1 MPFEIVRNNIVNMHV
16 DVIVNTANPRP
27 VIGSGVD
34 TAIHEKAGE
43 KLLEARKQIGDIPVG
58 EAYLMPAFN
67 LNAQYVIHTVGPVW
81 HGGMADE
88 VKLLR
93 NCYINSLN
101 LAAENNCESIA
112 FPLIST
118 GNYGFPKDLALQTAI
133 GAISSFLLNHEMQ
146 IYLVV
151 FDKKAYALS
160 EKLFKAVESYIDDH
174 YVEEVHLQEYRSN
187 IPLGRRE
194 YQDRNGPRAEFLDCS
209 EIIFEEEAEYSV
221 APRPMSIS
229 SKAKHAP
236 KMGQDDLMPLT
247 QNVEPSKTDE
257 KKKEIPLPKFL
268 KPKRKLEDLLK
279 EVEDTFSESLLRWIM
294 KKDKTNPEVYKKA
307 NMDRKLFSK
316 ILNNKDYKPSKLN
329 ALALAIALELN
340 LDEAKDFIGRAGYA
354 LTHSSKFDIII
365 EWFILQGNYD
375 VFEINEVLF
384 AFDQPLIGG

>member
-81 HGGMADE
+81 HGGMSGE
-88 VKLLR
+88 TKLLR

-187 IPLGRRE
+187 ILLGRRE
-194 YQDRNGPRAEFLDCS
+194 YQDRNRPRAEFLDCS

-257 KKKEIPLPKFL
+257 KKKEI
-268 KPKRKLEDLLK
+268 
-279 EVEDTFSESLLRWIM
+279 
-294 KKDKTNPEVYKKA
+294 
-307 NMDRKLFSK
+307 
-316 ILNNKDYKPSKLN
+316 
-329 ALALAIALELN
+329 
-340 LDEAKDFIGRAGYA
+340 
-354 LTHSSKFDIII
+354 LTD
-365 EWFILQGNYD
+365 LQGKIM
-375 VFEINEVLF
+375 VM
-384 AFDQPLIGG
+384 